1 MRKTIQVLIV
11 EPGKRP
17 YIKEIDGSLASLQQE
32 VGGYIQVVY
41 PFDDPVGLICNEEG
55 KLLNLSLNRAL
66 WTEDGE
72 IYDILA
78 GTFLVVGLG
87 EEDFASLPDTLAEK
101 YTEHFCLP
109 ETFVRINGHVCAI
122 QQEHYGE

>member
-1 MRKTIQVLIV
+1 MRKTIQVLVV

-32 VGGYIQVVY
+32 VGGYIQAVY
-41 PFDDPVGLICNEEG
+41 LFDDPVGVICNEEG
-55 KLLNLSLNRAL
+55 KLLNLPLNRAL
-66 WTEDGE
+66 RTEDGE

-87 EEDFASLPDTLAEK
+87 KEDFVSLSDKLAEK
-101 YTEHFCLP
+101 YKEHFHLP

-122 QQEHYGE
+122 QQE